1 MLNKIVETL
10 KQLTTT
16 ENVVVGGAVNPEC
29 IVFAEKYYESL
40 SDKQYD
46 EKLQE
51 IAHKILISI
60 TGKFEVIES
69 CCVNNSIMCII
80 SGDVVCLNIEQIQS
94 ILGFEDI
101 ERELFFKTF
110 ESLEQIEKDRFIHNI
125 LAVDK
130 IKELLIKP
138 FTYKCV

>member
-40 SDKQYD
+40 SDKQYN

-60 TGKFEVIES
+60 AGKFEVTES
-69 CCVNNSIMCII
+69 CCVNNAIMCVI
-80 SGDVVCLNIEQIQS
+80 SGDVVCLQIEQIQS